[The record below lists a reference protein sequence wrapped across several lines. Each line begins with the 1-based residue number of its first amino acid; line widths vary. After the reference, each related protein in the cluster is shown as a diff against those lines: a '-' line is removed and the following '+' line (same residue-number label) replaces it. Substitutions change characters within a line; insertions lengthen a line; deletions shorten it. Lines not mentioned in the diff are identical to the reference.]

1 MCFTRQSQDDAR
13 HIIGLRNF
21 RGWAREAW
29 RTGGLSHE
37 FRLRSLPFEDTS
49 MLIFRIASSCH
60 GVTIYGSFNFV
71 CDWHD
76 FLMFRQLTL
85 NCTVAMLSTC
95 IMQQQVWKCCYTV
108 ITKKIADAKLQLHR
122 HAVGDEV
129 LCGRPPHLTQYR
141 SCGVKS
147 VAGESDREEQ

>member
-1 MCFTRQSQDDAR
+1 
-13 HIIGLRNF
+13 
-21 RGWAREAW
+21 
-29 RTGGLSHE
+29 
-37 FRLRSLPFEDTS
+37 

-108 ITKKIADAKLQLHR
+108 KTKKKMLMQNYSFIDMRWVMRYFAGA
-122 HAVGDEV
+122 
-129 LCGRPPHLTQYR
+129 PPPPNTVPVMWR
-141 SCGVKS
+141 
-147 VAGESDREEQ
+147 